1 MKSFKTKVA
10 VITGAGSG
18 IGRALAIQLATEG
31 ASLALTDL
39 NVEGLKET
47 VQRCESVGA
56 KVFSTVSNAAKL
68 EEVKSFVQNVIT
80 QYGRVDLIFN
90 NAGIALGKKTL
101 LESNYEEW
109 EKIMGVNLWGVIYG
123 TKEFLPHLL
132 KQPEAAVI
140 NISSIFGLA
149 GIPEQTPYCTTKFA
163 VRGFSESLRGEL
175 ENTNVQVYCVHPGG
189 INTNIAEDALKEAQ
203 GNPQKLKEV
212 TNFKKMLVHSPEKA
226 AHVILSAVKKQ
237 NYKVLIGEEA
247 YVFDAMTRIFP
258 LNYNKIIEFGLK
270 KLIKK

>member
-1 MKSFKTKVA
+1 MKSFKNKVA

-18 IGRALAIQLATEG
+18 IGRALSTQLAKEG
-31 ASLALTDL
+31 ADLALTDI
-39 NVEGLKET
+39 NSAGLKET
-47 VQRCESVGA
+47 VGICESFGA
-56 KVFSTVSNAAKL
+56 KVFSKVSNVSKL
-68 EEVKSFVQNVIT
+68 DEVKSFVSNVLAELG
-80 QYGRVDLIFN
+80 QVDLIFN

-109 EKIMGVNLWGVIYG
+109 ERIMGVNLWGVIYG

-132 KQPEAAVI
+132 KQSEAAII
-140 NISSIFGLA
+140 NISSVFGLA

-175 ENTNVQVYCVHPGG
+175 EKTNVEVYCVHPGG

-237 NYKVLIGEEA
+237 NYKILIGEEA